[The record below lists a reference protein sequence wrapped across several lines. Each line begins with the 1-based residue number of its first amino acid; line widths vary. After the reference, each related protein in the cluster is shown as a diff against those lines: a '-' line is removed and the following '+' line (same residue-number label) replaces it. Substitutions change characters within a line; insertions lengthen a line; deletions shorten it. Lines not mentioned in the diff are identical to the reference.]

1 MPSQLL
7 KNDKISFVVVK
18 PFTSRG
24 KEYAVGDDFPQE
36 EARDIEVFVR
46 ARYVTPVVDSM
57 EDKQQI
63 RHWHRHIRP
72 KDEVLER
79 LNRERVQLRMP
90 HEDEVELDANVLAH
104 PWLATPEP
112 TPEDEADTGVSE
124 DSAPEEPAEE
134 PDNPGFDPADHTVAE
149 VHAYLDAHP
158 DDAVRVLSLEAS
170 GRARKGLLEE

>member
-36 EARDIEVFVR
+36 DARDIEVFVR

-112 TPEDEADTGVSE
+112 TPEDTADNTGVSE
-124 DSAPEEPAEE
+124 DPAPES
-134 PDNPGFDPADHTVAE
+134 DQYDPGDHTVNE
-149 VHAYLDAHP
+149 VHLYLAEHP
-158 DDAVRVLSLEAS
+158 EETDRVLEMERE
-170 GRARKGLLEE
+170 GRARKGLLED